1 MIDVKPS
8 QQAAS
13 SENVETMPIK
23 VRKLGHAVLVVN
35 DIERTTRF
43 WTEIM
48 GFKVSDRNEQ
58 GMVFLR
64 YGGDHHTIGLA
75 EAKEKGPLPGR
86 DRAGLSHLA
95 FEVGS
100 MDELFH
106 IRDFLKKKGVKITFE
121 GRKGPGSNPGVEF
134 LDPDGYG
141 IELYAYMD
149 QIGWDGKS
157 RPPEQ
162 WHRVSSLE
170 EVVANPLP

>member
-1 MIDVKPS
+1 M
-8 QQAAS
+8 
-13 SENVETMPIK
+13 ETTPIN

-35 DIERTTRF
+35 DIELTTKF

-58 GMVFLR
+58 GMVFLH

-75 EAKEKGPLPGR
+75 SAKQPGALQGH
-86 DRAGLSHLA
+86 DQPGLSHLA

-100 MDELFH
+100 MDELFRM
-106 IRDFLKKKGVKITFE
+106 RDFLKQKGVTISFE
-121 GRKGPGSNPGVEF
+121 GRKGPGSNPGLEF
-134 LDPDGYG
+134 LDPDGFL
-141 IELYAYMD
+141 IEVYAGMD

-157 RPPEQ
+157 RPADQ
-162 WHRVSSLE
+162 WNRVRSLE

>member
-1 MIDVKPS
+1 M
-8 QQAAS
+8 S
-13 SENVETMPIK
+13 STPVK

-35 DIERTTRF
+35 DIEATTRF

-75 EAKEKGPLPGR
+75 QAKDKGALPGH
-86 DRAGLSHLA
+86 DQPGLSHLA
-95 FEVGS
+95 FEVGT
-100 MDELFH
+100 MDELFR
-106 IRDFLKKKGVKITFE
+106 IRDFLEANGVKITFE
-121 GRKGPGSNPGVEF
+121 GRKGPGSNPGIEF
-134 LDPDGYG
+134 LDPDGFQV
-141 IELYAYMD
+141 ELYAGMD
-149 QIGWDGKS
+149 QIGWDGHS

-162 WHRVSSLE
+162 WNRVRSLE